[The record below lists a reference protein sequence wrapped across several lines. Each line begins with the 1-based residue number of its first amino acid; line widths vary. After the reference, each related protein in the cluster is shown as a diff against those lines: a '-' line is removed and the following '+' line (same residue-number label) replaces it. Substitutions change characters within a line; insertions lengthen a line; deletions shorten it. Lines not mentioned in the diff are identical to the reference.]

1 MAVVDKKHRYHSQ
14 AQRGRQEKCKIAS
27 TMNSGN
33 SVTCINMVNSSIA
46 TLYFEGVFP
55 SEAI

>member
-1 MAVVDKKHRYHSQ
+1 MAVVNKKHRYHSQ
-14 AQRGRQEKCKIAS
+14 AERGRQEKCKTVC

-33 SVTCINMVNSSIA
+33 WVTCIKMVNSSIA
-46 TLYFEGVFP
+46 TLYFEGVFA